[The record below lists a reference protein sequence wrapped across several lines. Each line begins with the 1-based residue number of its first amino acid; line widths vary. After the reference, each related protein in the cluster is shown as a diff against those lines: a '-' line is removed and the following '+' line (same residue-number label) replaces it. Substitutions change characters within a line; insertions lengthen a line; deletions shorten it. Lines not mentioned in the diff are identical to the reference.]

1 MNTNYSIM
9 NMNLTKVKKDFER
22 LFDKNLTD
30 LVRGIRNNKTN
41 EAKYISQCL
50 EEIKEELKIPHVNVK
65 ANAVAKLTYLQ
76 MLGYDIGWAAFN
88 IIEVMSSERFTHKRI
103 GYLAA
108 SQCFSNNT
116 EVLMLTI
123 NMIRRD
129 LCARNIYETG
139 CAMTGLSC
147 FVSNEIGRE
156 LFNDVHRLLSSTKP
170 YLRKKAV
177 LLMYKI
183 LTVFPDT
190 LSEVLPKLEEKLED
204 PDQGVQSSVINVIC
218 ELARRNPKDF
228 LHLEGTLYKLME
240 SSSNNW
246 MLIKIIKLFSALT
259 PLEPRVGEKII
270 APLENLAHSTSAMSV
285 LYETICTIMA
295 ILTSPTKIPKSK
307 ASAYRQL
314 CVQKLRIFI
323 EDSDQNLKYLGLL
336 AMKRMLQIHSKS
348 VRAHQ
353 DIILGCLEDKDE
365 SIRLRALDLLYG
377 MVSKENL
384 TTPAG
389 DGIVD
394 RLMKHV
400 SYPRMGNKFR
410 DEIVFKVIDICSR
423 NDYFY
428 IGNFDWYI
436 TVLVTLA
443 SIEGGTSHGNLIAQQ
458 ILDVAV
464 RVKEV
469 RPYAVKQMAA
479 ILKHTDKFST
489 NFSVSEVLYAASWIC
504 GEYSEYLPD
513 KLETMFNLLGAN
525 DFAPYILAI
534 FVQNACKIFS
544 RLSQELEK
552 EAFLKICNQLSTKE
566 LPRLELIDDLE
577 VQERVRNFINIVDL
591 TRDENIDF
599 SKMFYAYTLN
609 PVATQAQSKVQ
620 VPAELDLDEPLVYD
634 PDSPLSSDEEEEVAA
649 VETADTRDPIDFSNE
664 IDSSDMMLSSYTN
677 SPYNGSSNNNTEHNV
692 KPTIRRDNDIHYLRG
707 EHVPYNPPPSD
718 ADLVDNHNNSISKA
732 SVHEESGLYVDNFTT
747 KTPVQERLEE
757 AVEAI
762 RITDKNAEARDFKGI
777 PGLTSYNDFLKSNQ
791 VVKSSDGGASTV
803 KKAKKKTD
811 KKNSKTSTA
820 KSSDETATTTT
831 TPEKQAKYSTKTKSK
846 SSSTKKS
853 SSSGDKTKKSSEKK
867 KKSKDVSEVQAAE
880 NPEVAKA

>member
-1 MNTNYSIM
+1 
-9 NMNLTKVKKDFER
+9 MNLNKVKNNIER

-30 LVRGIRNNKTN
+30 LVRGIRNNKNN
-41 EAKYISQCL
+41 EAKFIAQCI
-50 EEIKEELKIPHVNVK
+50 EEIKEELKIPNQDAK
-65 ANAVAKLTYLQ
+65 ANAIAKLTYLQ
-76 MLGYDIGWAAFN
+76 MLGYDISWASFN
-88 IIEVMSSERFTHKRI
+88 IVEVMSSESFTHKRI

-147 FVSNEIGRE
+147 FVSNEIARE

-190 LSEVLPKLEEKLED
+190 LAEVLPKLEEKLED

-240 SSSNNW
+240 NSSNNW
-246 MLIKIIKLFSALT
+246 MLIKIIKLFGSLT
-259 PLEPRVGEKII
+259 LLEPRIGEKII
-270 APLENLAHSTSAMSV
+270 QPLENLAHSTSAMSV
-285 LYETICTIMA
+285 LYETISTIMA
-295 ILTSPTKIPKSK
+295 ILASPTSKLPKSRS
-307 ASAYRQL
+307 SAYRQL

-336 AMKRMLQIHSKS
+336 AMKKMLEIHPKS

-353 DIILGCLEDKDE
+353 DIILTCLEDKDE
-365 SIRLRALDLLYG
+365 SIRFRALDLLYG

-400 SYPRMGNKFR
+400 SYPKMGNKFR
-410 DEIVFKVIDICSR
+410 DEIVYKVIDICSR

-428 IGNFDWYI
+428 IANFNWYI

-458 ILDVAV
+458 LLDVAV

-479 ILKHTDKFST
+479 ILNHTDKFSS
-489 NFSVSEVLYAASWIC
+489 NFSVTEVLYAASWIC

-513 KLETMFNLLGAN
+513 KLETMYNLLGTKS
-525 DFAPYILAI
+525 FAPYILAI
-534 FVQNACKIFS
+534 FALNACKIFS
-544 RLSQELEK
+544 RLSQELAQE
-552 EAFLKICNQLSTKE
+552 EFGPICDRLLSRE
-566 LPRLELIDDLE
+566 LPSLQQVDDLE
-577 VQERVRNFINIVDL
+577 VQERVRNFINIVEL
-591 TRDENIDF
+591 SRNKEIDF
-599 SKMFYAYTLN
+599 SAMFYAYPLN
-609 PVATQAQSKVQ
+609 PVNAQAQSKVQ
-620 VPAELDLDEPLVYD
+620 IPPELDLDEPLEYD
-634 PDSPLSSDEEEEVAA
+634 PDSPLSSDEEPEIEE
-649 VETADTRDPIDFSNE
+649 ETTTKESETPRIFDDEVLVKNENPGYQAYESEAD
-664 IDSSDMMLSSYTN
+664 LSTKSASART
-677 SPYNGSSNNNTEHNV
+677 V
-692 KPTIRRDNDIHYLRG
+692 RRDNDIHYLKG
-707 EHVPYNPPPSD
+707 DHSPYNPPPSD
-718 ADLVDNHNNSISKA
+718 HDLAYSDNHLYNSSNAI
-732 SVHEESGLYVDNFTT
+732 VHEESGLYTDHLDSNRNSIDD
-747 KTPVQERLEE
+747 RLEE
-757 AVEAI
+757 AIEAI
-762 RITDKNAEARDFKGI
+762 RITNVTTSEAREFKGI
-777 PGLTSYNDFLKSNQ
+777 PGLTSYNEFLKTNLPAAENIRSEEKKKK
-791 VVKSSDGGASTV
+791 KSSGD
-803 KKAKKKTD
+803 KATKKKTKD
-811 KKNSKTSTA
+811 KENVDGTGDGVK
-820 KSSDETATTTT
+820 KSL
-831 TPEKQAKYSTKTKSK
+831 K
-846 SSSTKKS
+846 KKS
-853 SSSGDKTKKSSEKK
+853 SSKK
-867 KKSKDVSEVQAAE
+867 K
-880 NPEVAKA
+880 

>member
-1 MNTNYSIM
+1 
-9 NMNLTKVKKDFER
+9 MNLNKVRNNFER

-30 LVRGIRNNKTN
+30 LVRGIRNNKNN
-41 EAKYISQCL
+41 EAKFIAQCI
-50 EEIKEELKIPHVNVK
+50 EEIKDELKIPNVNAK

-76 MLGYDIGWAAFN
+76 MLGYDMSWAAFN

-129 LCARNIYETG
+129 LCSRSVYETG

-147 FVSNEIGRE
+147 FVSNEVARE

-177 LLMYKI
+177 ILMYKI
-183 LTVFPDT
+183 LTVFPET
-190 LSEVLPKLEEKLED
+190 LPEVMPKLEEKLED
-204 PDQGVQSSVINVIC
+204 SDQGVQSSVINVIC
-218 ELARRNPKDF
+218 ELARKNPQDF
-228 LHLEGTLYKLME
+228 IHLEGTLYKLME
-240 SSSNNW
+240 NSSNNW
-246 MLIKIIKLFSALT
+246 MLIKIIKLFGALT
-259 PLEPRVGEKII
+259 SLEPRIGEKVIQ
-270 APLENLAHSTSAMSV
+270 PLENLAHSTSAMSV
-285 LYETICTIMA
+285 LYETISTMMV
-295 ILTSPTKIPKSK
+295 ILANPSSKIPKSR

-314 CVQKLRIFI
+314 CIQKLRIFI
-323 EDSDQNLKYLGLL
+323 EDTDQNLKYLGLL
-336 AMKRMLQIHSKS
+336 AMKKMLQIHPKS

-410 DEIVFKVIDICSR
+410 DEIVSKVIDICSR

-428 IGNFDWYI
+428 ISNFDWYI

-443 SIEGGTSHGNLIAQQ
+443 SIEGGTSHGDMIAQQ
-458 ILDVAV
+458 ILDVAL

-479 ILKHTDKFST
+479 ILKHTDKFSS
-489 NFSVSEVLYAASWIC
+489 NFSVTEVLYAASWIC
-504 GEYSEYLPD
+504 GEYSEFLSD
-513 KLETMFNLLGAN
+513 KLETIYHLLGARN
-525 DFAPYILAI
+525 FAPYISAI

-544 RLSQELEK
+544 RLSQEMEDRDKFKL
-552 EAFLKICNQLSTKE
+552 ICDKLLDKE
-566 LPRLELIDDLE
+566 LANFEKIDDLE
-577 VQERVRNFINIVDL
+577 VQERVKNFVNIVQL
-591 TRDENIDF
+591 TLRENIDF

-609 PVATQAQSKVQ
+609 PVTSQAQSKVPI
-620 VPAELDLDEPLVYD
+620 PAELDLDEPLVYD
-634 PDSPLSSDEEEEVAA
+634 PDSPLSSDDEDEVNPLKEAQEP
-649 VETADTRDPIDFSNE
+649 VESRDEFYHDELREMNGNSTQYNNGDYPVAKSNPRK
-664 IDSSDMMLSSYTN
+664 DY
-677 SPYNGSSNNNTEHNV
+677 
-692 KPTIRRDNDIHYLRG
+692 DIHYLKG
-707 EHVPYNPPPSD
+707 APTPYNPPPNET
-718 ADLVDNHNNSISKA
+718 DLVDNHMYNSLPS
-732 SVHEESGLYVDNFTT
+732 SVHEESGLYADNYNYRS
-747 KTPVQERLEE
+747 PVQDRLEE

-762 RITDKNAEARDFKGI
+762 RISEPAPNLRDFKGI
-777 PGLTSYNDFLKSNQ
+777 PGLTSYSDFLKSNRIKTDTP
-791 VVKSSDGGASTV
+791 VKENKKLKSKSTSKSKKASKSKKSS
-803 KKAKKKTD
+803 KK
-811 KKNSKTSTA
+811 S
-820 KSSDETATTTT
+820 ETTTT
-831 TPEKQAKYSTKTKSK
+831 TGPKITGGTEST
-846 SSSTKKS
+846 
-853 SSSGDKTKKSSEKK
+853 
-867 KKSKDVSEVQAAE
+867 
-880 NPEVAKA
+880 P

>member
-1 MNTNYSIM
+1 MSAIM
-9 NMNLTKVKKDFER
+9 NLNKVKSNFER

-30 LVRGIRNNKTN
+30 LVRGIRNNKNN
-41 EAKYISQCL
+41 EAKFITQCI
-50 EEIKEELKIPHVNVK
+50 EEIKEELKIPNVNAK

-76 MLGYDIGWAAFN
+76 MLGYDIGWASFN

-129 LCARNIYETG
+129 LCARNVYETG
-139 CAMTGLSC
+139 CAMSGLSC
-147 FVSNEIGRE
+147 FVSNEIARE

-204 PDQGVQSSVINVIC
+204 PDQGVQSSVINVVC
-218 ELARRNPKDF
+218 ELARKNPKDF

-240 SSSNNW
+240 NSSNNW
-246 MLIKIIKLFSALT
+246 MLIKIIKLFGALT

-270 APLENLAHSTSAMSV
+270 QPLENLAHSTSAMSV
-285 LYETICTIMA
+285 LYETISTIMA
-295 ILTSPTKIPKSK
+295 ILASPTSKIPKAR

-336 AMKRMLQIHSKS
+336 AMKKMLQIHPKS

-394 RLMKHV
+394 RLMRHV
-400 SYPRMGNKFR
+400 SYPKMGNKFR

-428 IGNFDWYI
+428 ISNFDWYI

-458 ILDVAV
+458 LLDVAV

-469 RPYAVKQMAA
+469 RGYAVGQMAA

-489 NFSVSEVLYAASWIC
+489 NFSVTEVLYAASWIC
-504 GEYSEYLPD
+504 GEYSELLND
-513 KLETMFNLLGAN
+513 KLDTMYNLLGAKN
-525 DFAPYILAI
+525 FAPYILAI

-544 RLSQELEK
+544 RLPQETPQDE
-552 EAFLKICNQLSTKE
+552 FLKICD
-566 LPRLELIDDLE
+566 RLLTNDLQALLRIDDLE
-577 VQERVRNFINIVDL
+577 VQERVRNFINIVQSTKND
-591 TRDENIDF
+591 NIDF
-599 SKMFYAYTLN
+599 SAIFYAYTLN
-609 PVATQAQSKVQ
+609 PVNAQAQSKVQ
-620 VPAELDLDEPLVYD
+620 VPPELNLDEPFEYD
-634 PDSPLSSDEEEEVAA
+634 PNSPLSSDGQEEEEEA
-649 VETADTRDPIDFSNE
+649 EEEQPRP
-664 IDSSDMMLSSYTN
+664 DSSGKQMDFESDYTDEKLSLNGRSYQ
-677 SPYNGSSNNNTEHNV
+677 SYNNNTEHSAV
-692 KPTIRRDNDIHYLRG
+692 KAHAHRDNDIHYLRG
-707 EHVPYNPPPSD
+707 EHTPYNPPPSD
-718 ADLVDNHNNSISKA
+718 SDMVDNHMYNSTND
-732 SVHEESGLYVDNFTT
+732 SVHEESGLYASNLDARSPT
-747 KTPVQERLEE
+747 QDRLEE

-762 RITDKNAEARDFKGI
+762 RISDTHEARDFKGI
-777 PGLTSYNDFLKSNQ
+777 PGLTSYNEFLKTSHEKNATTNTTDDRPAKKT
-791 VVKSSDGGASTV
+791 VKRIKKTVKSSTGKIS
-803 KKAKKKTD
+803 
-811 KKNSKTSTA
+811 
-820 KSSDETATTTT
+820 
-831 TPEKQAKYSTKTKSK
+831 
-846 SSSTKKS
+846 
-853 SSSGDKTKKSSEKK
+853 K
-867 KKSKDVSEVQAAE
+867 KKSKEQAAAPATTAAVE
-880 NPEVAKA
+880 

>member
-1 MNTNYSIM
+1 
-9 NMNLTKVKKDFER
+9 MNLEKVKSNFER

-30 LVRGIRNNKTN
+30 LVRGIRNNKNN
-41 EAKYISQCL
+41 EAKFISQCI
-50 EEIKEELKIPHVNVK
+50 EEIKDELKISNINAK

-129 LCARNIYETG
+129 LCARNVYETG

-147 FVSNEIGRE
+147 FVSNEVGRE

-240 SSSNNW
+240 NSSNNW
-246 MLIKIIKLFSALT
+246 MLIKIIKLFGALT
-259 PLEPRVGEKII
+259 PLDPRVGEKIVQ
-270 APLENLAHSTSAMSV
+270 PLENLAHSTSAMSV

-295 ILTSPTKIPKSK
+295 ILASPTSKIPKSR

-336 AMKRMLQIHSKS
+336 AMKTMLQIHPKS

-400 SYPRMGNKFR
+400 SCPKMGNKFR
-410 DEIVFKVIDICSR
+410 DEIVYKVIDICSR
-423 NDYFY
+423 NDYYF
-428 IGNFDWYI
+428 ISNFDWYI

-443 SIEGGTSHGNLIAQQ
+443 SIEGGTTHGNLIAQQ
-458 ILDVAV
+458 LLDVAL

-469 RPYAVKQMAA
+469 RPYSVKQMAT
-479 ILKHTDKFST
+479 ILKHTDKFSS
-489 NFSVSEVLYAASWIC
+489 NFSVTEVLYAASWIC
-504 GEYSEYLPD
+504 GEYSEFLPD
-513 KLETMFNLLGAN
+513 KLETMYNLLGAKN
-525 DFAPYILAI
+525 FAPYIHAI

-544 RLSQELEK
+544 RLSQETPPEEFEPVCNRLIQKDLPNLE
-552 EAFLKICNQLSTKE
+552 
-566 LPRLELIDDLE
+566 RIDDLE
-577 VQERVRNFINIVDL
+577 VQERVKNFINIVQL
-591 TRDENIDF
+591 TQSDNIDF
-599 SKMFYAYTLN
+599 SKMFYAYNLN
-609 PVATQAQSKVQ
+609 PVNIQAQAKVPL
-620 VPAELDLDEPLVYD
+620 PAELDLDENLEYD
-634 PDSPLSSDEEEEVAA
+634 PDSPLSSDSDEDDDEEGGREIVGDFDHKL
-649 VETADTRDPIDFSNE
+649 ADPYADFDNPQP
-664 IDSSDMMLSSYTN
+664 TTVH
-677 SPYNGSSNNNTEHNV
+677 NNNERQSRIAP
-692 KPTIRRDNDIHYLRG
+692 KRDYDIHYLKG
-707 EHVPYNPPPSD
+707 EHTPYNPPPSD
-718 ADLVDNHNNSISKA
+718 ADIADGQMYNSMSN
-732 SVHEESGLYVDNFTT
+732 SVHEESGLYIDGLGNKNRT
-747 KTPVQERLEE
+747 QDRLEK

-762 RITDKNAEARDFKGI
+762 RISDAPEAREFKGI
-777 PGLTSYNDFLKSNQ
+777 PGLTSYSDFLKNNQ
-791 VVKSSDGGASTV
+791 VKTVNLKSEKGS
-803 KKAKKKTD
+803 KKL
-811 KKNSKTSTA
+811 
-820 KSSDETATTTT
+820 
-831 TPEKQAKYSTKTKSK
+831 KTKSK
-846 SSSTKKS
+846 APKNSKKAKDTNETAVEDVTKVATKAARKK
-853 SSSGDKTKKSSEKK
+853 KTRCKEADLVSSEN
-867 KKSKDVSEVQAAE
+867 V
-880 NPEVAKA
+880 

>member
-1 MNTNYSIM
+1 
-9 NMNLTKVKKDFER
+9 MNLNKVKNNFER

-30 LVRGIRNNKTN
+30 LVRGIRNNKNN
-41 EAKYISQCL
+41 EAKFIAQCM
-50 EEIKEELKIPHVNVK
+50 EEIKDELKIPNVNAK

-76 MLGYDIGWAAFN
+76 MLGYDISWAAFN

-147 FVSNEIGRE
+147 FVSNEISRE

-177 LLMYKI
+177 LVMYKI
-183 LTVFPDT
+183 LTVFPET

-218 ELARRNPKDF
+218 ELARKNPKDF
-228 LHLEGTLYKLME
+228 IHLEGTLYKLME
-240 SSSNNW
+240 NSSNNW
-246 MLIKIIKLFSALT
+246 MLIKIIKLFGALT

-270 APLENLAHSTSAMSV
+270 QPLENLAHSTSAMSV
-285 LYETICTIMA
+285 LYETISTIMA
-295 ILTSPTKIPKSK
+295 ILASPVSKIPKAR

-336 AMKRMLQIHSKS
+336 AMKKMLQIQAKS

-377 MVSKENL
+377 MVSEDNL
-384 TTPAG
+384 TTTAG

-400 SYPRMGNKFR
+400 SYPKMGNKFR

-428 IGNFDWYI
+428 ISNFDWYI

-479 ILKHTDKFST
+479 ILNHTDKFST
-489 NFSVSEVLYAASWIC
+489 NFSVTEVLYAASWIC
-504 GEYSEYLPD
+504 GEYSEFLSD
-513 KLETMFNLLGAN
+513 KLDTMYNLLGAKN
-525 DFAPYILAI
+525 FAPFIISI
-534 FVQNACKIFS
+534 FVHNACKIFS
-544 RLSQELEK
+544 RLSQELTKEK
-552 EAFLKICNQLSTKE
+552 FDTICDRLTQKE
-566 LPRLELIDDLE
+566 LPSLLDIEDLE
-577 VQERVRNFINIVDL
+577 VQERVMNFINIVQL
-591 TRDENIDF
+591 TKSDNIDF
-599 SKMFYAYTLN
+599 SEMFYAYTLN
-609 PVATQAQSKVQ
+609 PLTTQAQEKVSI
-620 VPAELDLDEPLVYD
+620 PAELDLDEPLEYD
-634 PDSPLSSDEEEEVAA
+634 PDSPLSSDEEEESATEA
-649 VETADTRDPIDFSNE
+649 DSKPVEYERDLNRLSPDVSGPSQNSNSELNPIKTS
-664 IDSSDMMLSSYTN
+664 T
-677 SPYNGSSNNNTEHNV
+677 
-692 KPTIRRDNDIHYLRG
+692 KRDYDIHYLKG
-707 EHVPYNPPPSD
+707 EHTPYNPPPSEND
-718 ADLVDNHNNSISKA
+718 TNRSHLYDTMSA
-732 SVHEESGLYVDNFTT
+732 SVHEESGLYVDSIGA
-747 KTPVQERLEE
+747 KSPIQERLED

-762 RITDKNAEARDFKGI
+762 KITEKPEAREFKGI
-777 PGLTSYNDFLKSNQ
+777 PGLASYNDFLKSNQ
-791 VVKSSDGGASTV
+791 TKAKVDTKSEKEKIKKTKPKVKTTKKSKTKTVDSANPVDENNVEV
-803 KKAKKKTD
+803 KKKKKKASSTT
-811 KKNSKTSTA
+811 KSKNSKLNPESKQNTA
-820 KSSDETATTTT
+820 KVEDE
-831 TPEKQAKYSTKTKSK
+831 
-846 SSSTKKS
+846 
-853 SSSGDKTKKSSEKK
+853 
-867 KKSKDVSEVQAAE
+867 AAS
-880 NPEVAKA
+880 

>member
-1 MNTNYSIM
+1 
-9 NMNLTKVKKDFER
+9 MNLDKVKNNFER

-30 LVRGIRNNKTN
+30 LVRGIRNNKNN
-41 EAKYISQCL
+41 EAKFISRCI
-50 EEIKEELKIPHVNVK
+50 EEIKDELKIPNAEAK

-76 MLGYDIGWAAFN
+76 MLGYDISWAAFN

-108 SQCFSNNT
+108 SQCFNNNT

-177 LLMYKI
+177 LVMYKI

-190 LSEVLPKLEEKLED
+190 LSEVIPKLEEKLDD
-204 PDQGVQSSVINVIC
+204 PDQGVQSSVINVVC
-218 ELARRNPKDF
+218 ELARKSPKDF

-240 SSSNNW
+240 NSSNNW
-246 MLIKIIKLFSALT
+246 MLIKIIKLFGSLT
-259 PLEPRVGEKII
+259 PLEPRIGEKII
-270 APLENLAHSTSAMSV
+270 QPLENLAHSTSAMSV
-285 LYETICTIMA
+285 LYETISTIMA
-295 ILTSPTKIPKSK
+295 ILASPTSKIPKSR

-314 CVQKLRIFI
+314 CVQKLKIFI

-336 AMKRMLQIHSKS
+336 AMRRMLEIHPKS

-353 DIILGCLEDKDE
+353 DIILSCLEDKDE

-384 TTPAG
+384 TTEAR

-400 SYPRMGNKFR
+400 SYPKMGNKFR

-428 IGNFDWYI
+428 ISNFDWYI

-458 ILDVAV
+458 LLDVVV
-464 RVKEV
+464 RVKDV

-489 NFSVSEVLYAASWIC
+489 NFSVTEVLYAAAWIC
-504 GEYSEYLPD
+504 GEYSEFLTD
-513 KLETMFNLLGAN
+513 QQETMLNLLGAKN
-525 DFAPYILAI
+525 FAPYILAI
-534 FVQNACKIFS
+534 FAQNACKIFS
-544 RLSQELEK
+544 RISREIPKEELDP
-552 EAFLKICNQLSTKE
+552 LCD
-566 LPRLELIDDLE
+566 RLVGKDLHDLLQIDDLE
-577 VQERVRNFINIVDL
+577 VQERVGNFINIVHL
-591 TRDENIDF
+591 TKENQIDF
-599 SKMFYAYTLN
+599 SVMFYAYTLK
-609 PVATQAQSKVQ
+609 PVNAQAQSKVQ
-620 VPAELDLDEPLVYD
+620 IPPELDLEEVLEYD
-634 PDSPLSSDEEEEVAA
+634 PDSPLSSDESDTEEE
-649 VETADTRDPIDFSNE
+649 PSKPLSLSPDFEEPRPLNQPSE
-664 IDSSDMMLSSYTN
+664 RVPL
-677 SPYNGSSNNNTEHNV
+677 NNNEHHVGKSMTN
-692 KPTIRRDNDIHYLRG
+692 RDNDIHYLTG
-707 EHVPYNPPPSD
+707 DHVPYNSPPSD
-718 ADLVDNHNNSISKA
+718 ADLNLRQSYE
-732 SVHEESGLYVDNFTT
+732 EESVALTTTAASTYVDDA
-747 KTPVQERLEE
+747 KE
-757 AVEAI
+757 AVE
-762 RITDKNAEARDFKGI
+762 GI
-777 PGLTSYNDFLKSNQ
+777 PGLTSYNDFKI
-791 VVKSSDGGASTV
+791 KSSGGDASATRKP
-803 KKAKKKTD
+803 KKAKKK
-811 KKNSKTSTA
+811 SK
-820 KSSDETATTTT
+820 
-831 TPEKQAKYSTKTKSK
+831 
-846 SSSTKKS
+846 
-853 SSSGDKTKKSSEKK
+853 EKK
-867 KKSKDVSEVQAAE
+867 KEKEKENDKEGGSSKKKKAVSSADKVQPSAAD
-880 NPEVAKA
+880 

>member
-1 MNTNYSIM
+1 
-9 NMNLTKVKKDFER
+9 MNLNKVKNNIER

-30 LVRGIRNNKTN
+30 LVRGIRNNKNN
-41 EAKYISQCL
+41 EAKFITQCI
-50 EEIKEELKIPHVNVK
+50 EEIKDELKIPNVNAK

-108 SQCFSNNT
+108 SQCFSNST

-129 LCARNIYETG
+129 LCARNVYETG
-139 CAMTGLSC
+139 CAMSGLSC

-218 ELARRNPKDF
+218 ELARKNPKDF
-228 LHLEGTLYKLME
+228 IHLEGTLYKLME
-240 SSSNNW
+240 NSSNNW
-246 MLIKIIKLFSALT
+246 MLIKIIKLFGALAD
-259 PLEPRVGEKII
+259 LEPRVGEKII
-270 APLENLAHSTSAMSV
+270 QPLENLAHSTSAMSV
-285 LYETICTIMA
+285 LYETVSTIMA
-295 ILTSPTKIPKSK
+295 ILASPASKLPKTR
-307 ASAYRQL
+307 AAAYRQL

-336 AMKRMLQIHSKS
+336 AMKKMLQIHSKS

-353 DIILGCLEDKDE
+353 DIVLGCLEDKDE

-384 TTPAG
+384 TTSAG

-400 SYPRMGNKFR
+400 SYPKMGNKFR

-423 NDYFY
+423 TDYSY
-428 IGNFDWYI
+428 INNFDWYI

-458 ILDVAV
+458 LLDVAV
-464 RVKEV
+464 RVHEV

-489 NFSVSEVLYAASWIC
+489 NFSVTEVLYAASWIC
-504 GEYSEYLPD
+504 GEYSEFLCD
-513 KLETMFNLLGAN
+513 KLDTMYNLLGART
-525 DFAPYILAI
+525 FAPYIVAI

-544 RLSQELEK
+544 RLSQEVSKEEFSIICDRLLEK
-552 EAFLKICNQLSTKE
+552 E
-566 LPRLELIDDLE
+566 LPNLQHIDDLE
-577 VQERVRNFINIVDL
+577 VQERVMNFRNIVQL
-591 TRDENIDF
+591 TISDNIDF

-609 PVATQAQSKVQ
+609 PLTTEAQSKVK
-620 VPAELDLDEPLVYD
+620 VPAELNLDEPFEYD
-634 PDSPLSSDEEEEVAA
+634 PDSPLSSSDEEESTNDTENKPLDD
-649 VETADTRDPIDFSNE
+649 EGTTLADLSPTPIGNT
-664 IDSSDMMLSSYTN
+664 I
-677 SPYNGSSNNNTEHNV
+677 NNNTEHNA
-692 KPTIRRDNDIHYLRG
+692 KPSVRRNEYDIHYLKG
-707 EHVPYNPPPSD
+707 DHTPYNPPPSE
-718 ADLVDNHNNSISKA
+718 ADLADNHMYNSVPA
-732 SVHEESGLYVDNFTT
+732 AVHEESGLYVDNIGSRS
-747 KTPVQERLEE
+747 PIQERLEE

-762 RITDKNAEARDFKGI
+762 RISDAPDKIRDFKGI
-777 PGLTSYNDFLKSNQ
+777 PGLTSYNDFLQSN
-791 VVKSSDGGASTV
+791 
-803 KKAKKKTD
+803 KAKVDTIKTENE
-811 KKNSKTSTA
+811 KTIKTKVKSKTS
-820 KSSDETATTTT
+820 
-831 TPEKQAKYSTKTKSK
+831 
-846 SSSTKKS
+846 KKS
-853 SSSGDKTKKSSEKK
+853 STTSKKTVSDGDATNIVKK
-867 KKSKDVSEVQAAE
+867 KKRAKDSKPDGT
-880 NPEVAKA
+880 PEAKSTTKVK

>member
-1 MNTNYSIM
+1 
-9 NMNLTKVKKDFER
+9 MNLNKVKNNIER

-30 LVRGIRNNKTN
+30 LVRGIRNNKNN
-41 EAKYISQCL
+41 EAKFIAQCI
-50 EEIKEELKIPHVNVK
+50 EEIKDELKIPNVNAK

-129 LCARNIYETG
+129 LCARNVYETG
-139 CAMTGLSC
+139 CAMSGLSC

-190 LSEVLPKLEEKLED
+190 LCEVLPKLEEKLED

-218 ELARRNPKDF
+218 ELARKNPKDF
-228 LHLEGTLYKLME
+228 IHLEGTLYKLME
-240 SSSNNW
+240 NSSNNW
-246 MLIKIIKLFSALT
+246 MLIKIIKLFGALT
-259 PLEPRVGEKII
+259 PLEPRIGEKVIQ
-270 APLENLAHSTSAMSV
+270 PLENLAHSTSAMSV
-285 LYETICTIMA
+285 LYETISTIMA
-295 ILTSPTKIPKSK
+295 ILASPTSKLPKNR

-336 AMKRMLQIHSKS
+336 AMKKMLQIHSKS

-384 TTPAG
+384 TTVAG

-400 SYPRMGNKFR
+400 SYPKMGNKFR

-423 NDYFY
+423 SDYFY
-428 IGNFDWYI
+428 INNFDWYI

-458 ILDVAV
+458 LLDVAV

-479 ILKHTDKFST
+479 ILNHTDKFST
-489 NFSVSEVLYAASWIC
+489 NFSVTEVLYAASWIC
-504 GEYSEYLPD
+504 GEYSEFLSD
-513 KLETMFNLLGAN
+513 KLDTMYNLLGAKN
-525 DFAPYILAI
+525 FAPYIIAI

-544 RLSQELEK
+544 RLSQEMLGEDFVCVCDRLV
-552 EAFLKICNQLSTKE
+552 EKE
-566 LPRLELIDDLE
+566 LPNLQLIDDLE
-577 VQERVRNFINIVDL
+577 VQERVKNFLNIVQL
-591 TRDENIDF
+591 TKSDNIDF

-609 PVATQAQSKVQ
+609 PVTTQAQSKVPI
-620 VPAELDLDEPLVYD
+620 PADLDLDKPLEYD
-634 PDSPLSSDEEEEVAA
+634 PDSPLSSSDEEESNHDVDQKHFE
-649 VETADTRDPIDFSNE
+649 EDTNQIVDLSPNSNGTT
-664 IDSSDMMLSSYTN
+664 I
-677 SPYNGSSNNNTEHNV
+677 NNNSEAQII
-692 KPTIRRDNDIHYLRG
+692 KPRAQRDFDIHYLKG
-707 EHVPYNPPPSD
+707 EHTPYNPPPSE
-718 ADLVDNHNNSISKA
+718 ADLADNHMYNSMPSA
-732 SVHEESGLYVDNFTT
+732 VHEESGLYVDNIGSRS
-747 KTPVQERLEE
+747 PIQERLEE

-762 RITDKNAEARDFKGI
+762 RISDTSDKIRDFKGI
-777 PGLTSYNDFLKSNQ
+777 PGLTSYNDFLQNNKS
-791 VVKSSDGGASTV
+791 KIDTAKTE
-803 KKAKKKTD
+803 KAKK
-811 KKNSKTSTA
+811 
-820 KSSDETATTTT
+820 
-831 TPEKQAKYSTKTKSK
+831 TKTKSSK
-846 SSSTKKS
+846 KPSSVSEKIDSVETKLKE
-853 SSSGDKTKKSSEKK
+853 DTPTVVRKKKKKTTVSKSSELNEANEAKPKTKVKK
-867 KKSKDVSEVQAAE
+867 EVLA
-880 NPEVAKA
+880 

>member
-1 MNTNYSIM
+1 MLAIPVQESIM
-9 NMNLTKVKKDFER
+9 NLNKVKNNIER

-30 LVRGIRNNKTN
+30 LVRGIRNNKNN
-41 EAKYISQCL
+41 EAKFITQCM
-50 EEIKEELKIPHVNVK
+50 EEIKDELKIPNVNAK

-88 IIEVMSSERFTHKRI
+88 IIEVMSSDRFTHKRI

-129 LCARNIYETG
+129 LCARNVYETG
-139 CAMTGLSC
+139 CAMSGLSC

-183 LTVFPDT
+183 LMVFPDT

-228 LHLEGTLYKLME
+228 IHLEGTLYKLME
-240 SSSNNW
+240 NSSNNW
-246 MLIKIIKLFSALT
+246 MLIKIIKLFGALT

-270 APLENLAHSTSAMSV
+270 QPLENLAHSTSAMSV
-285 LYETICTIMA
+285 LYETISTIMA
-295 ILTSPTKIPKSK
+295 ILASPTSRIPKSR

-314 CVQKLRIFI
+314 CLQKLRIFI

-336 AMKRMLQIHSKS
+336 AMKKMLLIHSKS

-353 DIILGCLEDKDE
+353 DITLGCLEDKDE

-384 TTPAG
+384 TTAAG

-400 SYPRMGNKFR
+400 SYPKMGNKFR

-428 IGNFDWYI
+428 INNFDWYT

-458 ILDVAV
+458 LLDVAV

-479 ILKHTDKFST
+479 ILNHTDKFST
-489 NFSVSEVLYAASWIC
+489 NFSVTEVLYAASWIC
-504 GEYSEYLPD
+504 GEYSEFLPN
-513 KLETMFNLLGAN
+513 KLDTMYNLLGAKN
-525 DFAPYILAI
+525 FAPYILAI

-544 RLSQELEK
+544 RLSQEVGAEEFAAVCERLLEK
-552 EAFLKICNQLSTKE
+552 D
-566 LPRLELIDDLE
+566 LPCLQQIDDLE
-577 VQERVRNFINIVDL
+577 VQERVMNFINIVQL
-591 TRDENIDF
+591 TSSDNIDF

-609 PVATQAQSKVQ
+609 PVTTQAQSKVLI
-620 VPAELDLDEPLVYD
+620 PADLDLDAPLVYD
-634 PDSPLSSDEEEEVAA
+634 PDSPLSSDEEEE
-649 VETADTRDPIDFSNE
+649 
-664 IDSSDMMLSSYTN
+664 LSSEE
-677 SPYNGSSNNNTEHNV
+677 SKPIGSSPDFEDHIPELNSTVHNNNIENNI
-692 KPTIRRDNDIHYLRG
+692 KSNNRKDYDIHYLKG
-707 EHVPYNPPPSD
+707 DHTPYNPPPSEED
-718 ADLVDNHNNSISKA
+718 TINNTMSTT
-732 SVHEESGLYVDNFTT
+732 VHEESGLYVDNFKSKAPT
-747 KTPVQERLEE
+747 QDRLEE

-762 RITDKNAEARDFKGI
+762 RISDTPDVREFKGI
-777 PGLTSYNDFLKSNQ
+777 PGLTSYNDFLKSNSQ
-791 VVKSSDGGASTV
+791 AEKVPT
-803 KKAKKKTD
+803 KKI
-811 KKNSKTSTA
+811 
-820 KSSDETATTTT
+820 
-831 TPEKQAKYSTKTKSK
+831 KTKSK
-846 SSSTKKS
+846 ISKKS
-853 SSSGDKTKKSSEKK
+853 KKSAKDPTINPEQADESATAIKK
-867 KKSKDVSEVQAAE
+867 KKKRTKVKEIPAE
-880 NPEVAKA
+880 G